1 MRFNG
6 DEKHFENE
14 AFRKPDDFTLIIVDN
29 REIYVTE
36 FSSSINPKWPEIDG
50 RVFFDGNVDGNS
62 RCLFRV
68 KHLFKISPV

>member
-1 MRFNG
+1 MRFNV

-36 FSSSINPKWPEIDG
+36 FSSSINPKWPEIFG
-50 RVFFDGNVDGNS
+50 FSLTVRWTETVDAF
-62 RCLFRV
+62 LE
-68 KHLFKISPV
+68 